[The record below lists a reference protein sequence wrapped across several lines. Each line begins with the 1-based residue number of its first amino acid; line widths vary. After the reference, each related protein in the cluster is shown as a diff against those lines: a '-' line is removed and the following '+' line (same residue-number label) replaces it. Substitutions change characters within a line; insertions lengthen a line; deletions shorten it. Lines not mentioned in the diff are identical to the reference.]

1 MENIAAIILYKY
13 FFRGRIFLKF
23 LLQHKKKYL
32 GYFFFIY
39 YRLYAAGQKLGQ
51 RWDKFCRNKLLF
63 IHRFCYNIQG
73 RQKILFF
80 YLLDQR
86 RMLIKRRWPQLSVLS
101 IIFLETYQIAC
112 VLALHDD
119 NAMLINKHYVM
130 THRPCQKYFA
140 SRGQKASKR
149 CKNMDHH
156 LIDKNIAAGG
166 TAG

>member
-1 MENIAAIILYKY
+1 M
-13 FFRGRIFLKF
+13 
-23 LLQHKKKYL
+23 LLVKNSDNDGTNSVEISY
-32 GYFFFIY
+32 YSFI
-39 YRLYAAGQKLGQ
+39 G
-51 RWDKFCRNKLLF
+51 FV
-63 IHRFCYNIQG
+63 IIQG

-80 YLLDQR
+80 IFWIRGECSLKGVDLSSQF
-86 RMLIKRRWPQLSVLS
+86 SVLF
-101 IIFLETYQIAC
+101 FLETYQIAC